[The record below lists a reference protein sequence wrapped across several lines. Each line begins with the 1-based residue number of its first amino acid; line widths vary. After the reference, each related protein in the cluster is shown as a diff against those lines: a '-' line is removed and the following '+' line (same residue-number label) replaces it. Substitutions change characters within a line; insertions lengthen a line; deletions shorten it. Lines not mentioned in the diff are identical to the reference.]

1 MGNKTTMEFVAG
13 ENSSALIRNIA
24 HELRISEEEVVQKG
38 LTFMKLYAGLHKSK
52 GGRILLE
59 ETNGRT
65 REIMV
70 IDEDKK

>member
-1 MGNKTTMEFVAG
+1 MGDKTTMEFVAG
-13 ENSSALIRNIA
+13 KNSSALIRKVA
-24 HELRISEEEVVQKG
+24 KELDLTEEEVVQKG

-65 REIMV
+65 TEIMI